1 MHMASKVVKK
11 FGLVPLFLAGVIF
24 GSALTGTAF
33 AYQGHMWSALH
44 ALQNAQAQLNA
55 AAHDKGGHRES
66 ALDLVN
72 QAIGQVNQGIED
84 GGK

>member
-1 MHMASKVVKK
+1 MSSKLLKK
-11 FGLVPLFLAGVIF
+11 LGLVPLFLAGVIF

-44 ALQNAQAQLNA
+44 ALENARGQLNA
-55 AAHDKGGHRES
+55 ASHDKEGHREA

-72 QAIGQVNQGIED
+72 RAIVQVNEGIQA
-84 GGK
+84 GAR